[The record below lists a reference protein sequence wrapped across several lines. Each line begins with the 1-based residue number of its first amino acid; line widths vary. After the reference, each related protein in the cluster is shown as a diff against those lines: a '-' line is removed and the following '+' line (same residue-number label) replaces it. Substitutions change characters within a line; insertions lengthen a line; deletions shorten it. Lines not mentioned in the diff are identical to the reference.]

1 MSTTLYTA
9 PGAAGL
15 VVHWLLIELDMPHEL
30 RLLDFAK
37 KEQKS
42 PEYLKLNPAGVVPT
56 LVFDGQVLNEAAAIV
71 MHLADTHPAAGL
83 APALATTERARYYQ
97 WMFFCANTLQPA
109 FRAWWYP
116 SEPAGEANIE
126 AAKASART
134 RIEAG
139 FERVDAHLAAN
150 GPYLLGEHIS
160 ALSPQT
166 RTYLG
171 NVQAALVARGSDPS
185 AAVRQSYIAAW
196 GMVQRQAAML
206 AFLDTFRAMAVV
218 FLLVLPFL
226 LIMKR
231 PSHHRGTGGVH

>member
-15 VVHWLLIELDMPHEL
+15 VVHWLLIELEVPHEL

-42 PEYLKLNPAGVVPT
+42 PEYMKLNPAGVVPT
-56 LVFDGQVLNEAAAIV
+56 LVLDGQVLNEAAAIV

-160 ALSPQT
+160 AADFMFTMLMRWSRGMPKPATDWPQ
-166 RTYLG
+166 L
-171 NVQAALVARGSDPS
+171 AAFAAR
-185 AAVRQSYIAAW
+185 
-196 GMVQRQAAML
+196 
-206 AFLDTFRAMAVV
+206 
-218 FLLVLPFL
+218 
-226 LIMKR
+226 MKAR
-231 PSHHRGTGGVH
+231 PSFHTLYEREGLTEWA

>member
-1 MSTTLYTA
+1 MSTLYTA

-15 VVHWLLIELDMPHEL
+15 VVHWLLIELDVPHEL

-42 PEYLKLNPAGVVPT
+42 PEYLQLNPAGVVPT
-56 LVFDGQVLNEAAAIV
+56 LVLDGQVLNEAAAIV
-71 MHLADTHPAAGL
+71 MHLADIHPAAGL
-83 APALATTERARYYQ
+83 APAQGTTERARYYQ

-150 GPYLLGEHIS
+150 GPYLMGEHIS
-160 ALSPQT
+160 AADFMFTMLMRWSRGMPKPATDWPQ
-166 RTYLG
+166 L
-171 NVQAALVARGSDPS
+171 AAFAAR
-185 AAVRQSYIAAW
+185 
-196 GMVQRQAAML
+196 
-206 AFLDTFRAMAVV
+206 
-218 FLLVLPFL
+218 
-226 LIMKR
+226 MKSR
-231 PSHHRGTGGVH
+231 PSFRTLYQREGLTEWA